1 MKNLLIV
8 LILFFYT
15 VTLAAQLPSLRIP
28 RDVQKAY
35 QNGTR
40 SYDGRPGKNY
50 WSNRAD
56 YSINVSFDPTSR
68 LLKGRE
74 VITYYNESPDSL
86 GKIVMRL
93 YADIFKKGAV
103 RDWPANPDDLHN
115 GVNIEFLS
123 LNGTVRNLKADDSGI
138 QHRGTNMIV
147 ELNTPLPPASPLV
160 IGVNWSFT
168 LPEKSRLRMG
178 MYDSSS
184 FFIAYWYPQIAVY
197 DDVDGWDRYNYGGLQ
212 EFYNDANTFD
222 VHISV
227 PEKFTVFA
235 SGILQNAKEL
245 LPQTIYKR
253 YQKGL
258 TSETVVHLIDS
269 SDVKEQRFTVNPAS
283 KKWHFKGKNIPD
295 FAFAL
300 SDHYL
305 WDMTS
310 LVVDSASG
318 RRTVVQTGYKKE
330 SADFYDVI
338 NIARSSLLYFSGELP
353 GVPFPYP
360 RLTVFN
366 GGGGMEFPMMV
377 NDGSSNRL
385 SGTVHVT
392 SHEIAHS
399 YFPFYMGTNERKYA
413 WMDEGWATMLPDVIQ
428 HRLAPGYDP
437 IARTMK
443 RFTEV
448 SGTELDIPIMVP
460 TIVYGSNVFRP
471 SYRNAAYS
479 RPGTAYLMLQNVLG
493 EKLFAKALQEYI
505 RRWHHKHPIPYDFF
519 FTFDEVSRQDLSWF
533 WKPWFFDFGYPDLGI
548 KKVQRTKIGTDII
561 IEKIGRLPVPIHLEL
576 ETEDGELLTVDK
588 SAAVWKEGH
597 SEFGIHLDIFK
608 KLKSVHLG
616 SSHIP
621 DVNAENNVLITR

>member
-93 YADIFKKGAV
+93 YADIFKKGAI

>member
-1 MKNLLIV
+1 MKDHFLY
-8 LILFFYT
+8 LFLFMLSF
-15 VTLAAQLPSLRIP
+15 TLWAQSTSLRIP
-28 RDVQKAY
+28 LDIQSAY

-40 SYDGRPGKNY
+40 AYDGQPGKRY
-50 WSNRAD
+50 WSNHSA
-56 YSINVSFDPTSR
+56 YKMKVTFDPVSR
-68 LLKGRE
+68 LLKGRS
-74 VITYYNESPDSL
+74 VITYHNESPDTL
-86 GKIVMRL
+86 DKIVLRL

-103 RDWPANPDDLHN
+103 RDWPANPDDLSD

-123 LNGTVRNLKADDSGI
+123 LNGTVRDLNAEDNGI
-138 QHRGTNMIV
+138 QRQGTNMSV
-147 ELNTPLPPASPLV
+147 QLDDPLPPAAQL
-160 IGVNWSFT
+160 IMGVNWNFT

-184 FFIAYWYPQIAVY
+184 FFIAYWYPQVAVY
-197 DDVDGWDRYNYGGLQ
+197 DDINGWDRYNYGGLQ

-227 PEKFTVFA
+227 PNNFTVFA
-235 SGILQNAKEL
+235 SGLLQNPQEL
-245 LPQTIYKR
+245 LPDDIYKR

-258 TSETVVHLIDS
+258 TSDSVVHLLDS
-269 SDVKEQRFTVNPAS
+269 SDVQTRRFTINPAG
-283 KKWHFKGKNIPD
+283 KDWHFIGKTIPD

-330 SADFYDVI
+330 SSDFYDVI
-338 NIARSSLLYFSGELP
+338 TIARASLRYFSSELP

-428 HRLAPGYDP
+428 HRLAPNYDP
-437 IARTMK
+437 IARNIK
-443 RFTEV
+443 RFSEV
-448 SGTELDIPIMVP
+448 SGSELDIPMMVP

-479 RPGTAYLMLQNVLG
+479 RPGAAYLTLQNILG

-519 FTFDEVSRQDLSWF
+519 FTFNEVSGQDLSWF

-548 KKVQRTKIGTDII
+548 KKIHRTKTGTDII
-561 IEKIGRLPVPIHLEL
+561 INKIGSLPVPIYLEL
-576 ETEDGELLTVDK
+576 ETEDGTHLTVKK
-588 SAAVWKEGH
+588 SATVWKD
-597 SEFGIHLDIFK
+597 SNSDFGIHLDLFK
-608 KLKSVHLG
+608 KIKKARLG
-616 SSHIP
+616 NGHIP
-621 DVNAENNVLITR
+621 DVNEKNNLWLKK

>member
-1 MKNLLIV
+1 MKNNIVFSLLF
-8 LILFFYT
+8 LFS
-15 VTLAAQLPSLRIP
+15 VTLWAQTPSLYIP
-28 RDVQKAY
+28 RDIQAAY

-40 SYDGRPGKNY
+40 SYDGRPGKTY
-50 WSNRAD
+50 WSNHAD

-68 LLKGRE
+68 LLAGRA
-74 VITYYNESPDSL
+74 VITYHNKSPDTL
-86 GKIVMRL
+86 DEIVMRL
-93 YADIFKKGAV
+93 YADIFKKGTM
-103 RDWPANPDDLHN
+103 RDWPANPDDLHD

-123 LNGTVRNLKADDSGI
+123 LDGSVRDLKAEDSRI
-138 QHRGTNMIV
+138 QRHGTNMFI
-147 ELNTPLPPASPLV
+147 ELNEPLLPSTPLV
-160 IGVNWSFT
+160 IGVNWSFS

-184 FFIAYWYPQIAVY
+184 FFIAYWYPQVAVY
-197 DDVDGWDRYNYGGLQ
+197 DDIDGWDRYNYGGLQ
-212 EFYNDANTFD
+212 EFYNDANSFD

-283 KKWHFKGKNIPD
+283 EKWHFKGKNIPD

-330 SADFYDVI
+330 SEDFYDVI
-338 NIARSSLLYFSGELP
+338 NIARASIRYFSGELP
-353 GVPFPYP
+353 GVAFPYP

-377 NDGSSNRL
+377 NDGSSNRR

-428 HRLAPGYDP
+428 HRLAPKYDP

-443 RFTEV
+443 RFAEV
-448 SGTELDIPIMVP
+448 SGTELDIPMMVP

-479 RPGTAYLMLQNVLG
+479 RPGAAYLMLQNVLG
-493 EKLFAKALQEYI
+493 EKLFTKALQEYI

-519 FTFDEVSRQDLSWF
+519 FTFDDVTGQDLSWF
-533 WKPWFFDFGYPDLGI
+533 WEPWFFNFGYPDLSI
-548 KKVQRTKIGTDII
+548 KEIKHTKTGTDII
-561 IEKIGRLPVPIHLEL
+561 IEKVGLLPVPIHLEI

-588 SAAVWKEGH
+588 NAAVWKDGR
-597 SEFGIHLDIFK
+597 SEFGLHLDLFK
-608 KLKSVHLG
+608 RIKSARLG
-616 SSHIP
+616 NSHIP
-621 DVNAENNVLITR
+621 DVNPENNVLITR